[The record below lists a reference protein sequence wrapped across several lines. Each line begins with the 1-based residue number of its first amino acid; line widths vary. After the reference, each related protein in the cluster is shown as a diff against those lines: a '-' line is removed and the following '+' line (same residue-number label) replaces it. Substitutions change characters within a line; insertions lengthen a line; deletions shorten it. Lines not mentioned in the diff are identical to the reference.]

1 MISCWKKVAK
11 ILLSLSWI
19 MKSRENAPSMKSLK
33 TWMRIKT
40 LLNRIKQNSEN
51 LIFHTQFGS
60 RRIKKNQAEFL
71 FNMMLLSL
79 NSSDKLWDYI
89 LGSMKNKSS
98 SLTDLETYLCSTLIS
113 SIHSTHQFILY
124 SRIFSLF
131 YISL

>member
-33 TWMRIKT
+33 TWTRIKT